1 MIPSMKTWQIVR
13 RLLYQNRWLYLLL
26 MLLPPGLATLIL
38 LTGTPPDLGD
48 VLSIL
53 HQGCLYGIALVVF
66 SASVQLGNEQR
77 SRRIVA
83 VLSRAVS
90 RRQYL
95 FALLFAAWIPLVLYA
110 ASLLAS
116 GLFLIA
122 GTSQPRAGLLAM
134 TFALLLLGLWAA
146 AASLFFAA
154 WLPSFL
160 ATMAALALVSATALS
175 GHIGFGP
182 GKLLSAI
189 LGMDPNGEMAIR
201 PAGGISDALMILV
214 AAVAFFAAAAAIFS
228 RRDLR
233 LKDD

>member
-1 MIPSMKTWQIVR
+1 M
-13 RLLYQNRWLYLLL
+13 
-26 MLLPPGLATLIL
+26 
-38 LTGTPPDLGD
+38 
-48 VLSIL
+48 
-53 HQGCLYGIALVVF
+53 VF
-66 SASVQLGNEQR
+66 SAGVQLGNEQR

-95 FALLFAAWIPLVLYA
+95 LALLYAAWIPLALYA
-110 ASLLAS
+110 VSLLAS
-116 GLFLIA
+116 GVFLIA
-122 GTSQPRAGLLAM
+122 GTSEPRAGLVTM

-146 AASLFFAA
+146 AASLFFAV

-175 GHIGFGP
+175 AQIGFGP
-182 GKLLSAI
+182 GRLLGAI
-189 LGMDPNGEMAIR
+189 LGMDLNGEIPIE
-201 PAGGISDALMILV
+201 PAARISDVLIILV
-214 AAVAFFAAAAAIFS
+214 AAVSFFAAAAAIFS